1 MITVVLYIY
10 IYIYIYVY
18 NIKSLE
24 IQLMCYNS
32 CSLNLSTVST
42 RENVVSSYKNG
53 NLLLIVNYFIKLG
66 QMFKK

>member
-1 MITVVLYIY
+1 MIIVVLHIY
-10 IYIYIYVY
+10 IYIYICVY

-42 RENVVSSYKNG
+42 RENVVSSYKND